1 MSSDTPSWITLN
13 SNNSIFFNTTN
24 NNAKIDDLT
33 TVIIKLTDSTN
44 AFSIYSFN
52 VTVDSFVQLSLPEV
66 DDMHFTWP
74 IFASVQIQV
83 QSMFNVT
90 VVDCINNQQ
99 IRFATFDQPSSVLL
113 LDIKQ
118 YQDCQDLCVKL
129 KSYDSWANSVYS
141 NAFWIRFNIGI
152 PPVLTNTF
160 GPLVIN
166 RGVLKLFKIPPDL
179 FTSYQNS
186 KIEYQTN
193 NCIDKIA
200 KQTYIEI
207 AKRTSSNNDNKITTF
222 YLSIVSYDT
231 FSSWEFPIAA
241 TDSFGNSAEY
251 LTNLNIVVCS
261 SKDWADW
268 SGPYEADWTKCNTG
282 FTLQSTGSWL
292 QNSLLP
298 VFDTQIGF
306 YGVTGI
312 ITAVSIVINIMLI
325 FKLKRLSV
333 YPFEYAQPI
342 LIFLFA
348 MDRPSQ
354 NIISFAQW
362 WQWTKLNLGFIYIF
376 SFRESLFWYKATD
389 KLSDVQLYWQT
400 TVQNYLFLI
409 LSVFILWCALKL
421 WSRLLSSEYIL
432 RLINDVIVFIVSS
445 KSIKTFMID
454 SIYPFMFANIINDIY
469 SFSNHKLLSVL
480 SIGLLLITVMHIFI
494 NQKQNIH
501 QVNNNQQEHS
511 QNYKH
516 NHSLS
521 PSTNKSKFGVYL
533 ATIRSTLYTWTFVF
547 ATKNT
552 YLLWTFA
559 IIILHVTI
567 VSMQLTDSRE
577 IWLELLIR
585 KKVKLYWNIQLIWVL
600 SLIAFQR
607 HLSFTLFE
615 STTWLI
621 IMELFIFMLIQLFIK
636 IWGTPNVPVRN

>member
-1 MSSDTPSWITLN
+1 MFWLRFEPVKGIII
-13 SNNSIFFNTTN
+13 IFIILYVYFYF
-24 NNAKIDDLT
+24 KIL
-33 TVIIKLTDSTN
+33 IAFILTDSTN

-52 VTVDSFVQLSLPEV
+52 VTVDSFVQPSLPEV

-74 IFASVQIQV
+74 ILASVSIQV
-83 QSMFNVT
+83 QSMFNVA

-99 IRFATFDQPSSVLL
+99 KRFATFDQSSSVLL
-113 LDIKQ
+113 LNIKQ
-118 YQDCQDLCVKL
+118 YQDCQDLCLKL
-129 KSYDSWANSVYS
+129 KSYDSWANSVFS
-141 NAFWIRFNIGI
+141 NAFWIRFNTGI
-152 PPVLTNTF
+152 PPILTNTF

-166 RGVLKLFKIPPDL
+166 RGVLKLFQIPPDL

-207 AKRTSSNNDNKITTF
+207 AKRTSSNNDDKTTTF

-231 FSSWEFPIAA
+231 FSSWEFPITA
-241 TDSFGNSAEY
+241 TDSFQNSAEY

-268 SGPYEADWTKCNTG
+268 SGPYEVDWTKCNTG

-312 ITAVSIVINIMLI
+312 IAAVSIVINVILI
-325 FKLKRLSV
+325 FKLKRLSM

-362 WQWTKLNLGFIYIF
+362 LQWTKLNLGFIYIF

-409 LSVFILWCALKL
+409 LSVL
-421 WSRLLSSEYIL
+421 
-432 RLINDVIVFIVSS
+432 
-445 KSIKTFMID
+445 
-454 SIYPFMFANIINDIY
+454 
-469 SFSNHKLLSVL
+469 
-480 SIGLLLITVMHIFI
+480 
-494 NQKQNIH
+494 
-501 QVNNNQQEHS
+501 
-511 QNYKH
+511 
-516 NHSLS
+516 
-521 PSTNKSKFGVYL
+521 
-533 ATIRSTLYTWTFVF
+533 
-547 ATKNT
+547 
-552 YLLWTFA
+552 
-559 IIILHVTI
+559 
-567 VSMQLTDSRE
+567 
-577 IWLELLIR
+577 
-585 KKVKLYWNIQLIWVL
+585 
-600 SLIAFQR
+600 
-607 HLSFTLFE
+607 
-615 STTWLI
+615 
-621 IMELFIFMLIQLFIK
+621 
-636 IWGTPNVPVRN
+636 